1 MDEKPA
7 ATTVSTE
14 PSPSTDVTP
23 AKPPPSPPPP
33 RAHKKKWK
41 LIAVGAVLLI
51 AAVVVYY
58 LLFIAPYESTDD
70 AFIENHVT
78 LISPRVSG
86 PVVRLLVDDNQ
97 KVKTGDLL
105 VEIDPNDY
113 EVSLAQARAAL
124 AVAQAE
130 LDQARA
136 QTVVDEAVAAQ
147 QQAAVAAADAE
158 SQRAAADMERY
169 QSVETRAVSR
179 SQFDLA
185 QAQQRSTAADLEVA
199 RNRAK
204 AAAAQVA
211 LSRTQVQSAT
221 ARVQQAEANA
231 RQAELNLSYTRIV
244 APIDGRVT
252 RRTVEQGA
260 YLQTGQALLALVPEQ
275 VWVVANFK
283 ETQLTYMRPGQPA
296 TMSID
301 AYPQKTFK
309 GKVDSLQSGTGAR
322 FSLIPPENAVGN
334 YVKVVQRVPV
344 KLVFDGPLPPE
355 LDIAPGLSVV
365 PTVKVK

>member
-7 ATTVSTE
+7 AATV
-14 PSPSTDVTP
+14 PADASPSTE
-23 AKPPPSPPPP
+23 AKPVKPLPPLPPP
-33 RAHKKKWK
+33 RSRRRKWW
-41 LIAVGAVLLI
+41 LIGAGGVLLI
-51 AAVVVYY
+51 VVVVGYY
-58 LLFIAPYESTDD
+58 LLFVAPYESTDD

-97 KVKTGDLL
+97 VVKTGDLL

-113 EVSLAQARAAL
+113 EVALAQAQAAL
-124 AVAQAE
+124 AVARAE
-130 LDQARA
+130 LEQAKA

-147 QQAAVAAADAE
+147 QQAAVAAAEAE
-158 SQRAAADMERY
+158 SERAAADMKRY
-169 QSVETRAVSR
+169 QSVESRAVSR

-185 QAQQRSTAADLEVA
+185 QAQQLSTAADVDVA

-204 AAAAQVA
+204 AATAQVA
-211 LSRTQVQSAT
+211 QSRTQEQSAT
-221 ARVQQAEANA
+221 ARVQQAEANV
-231 RQAELNLSYTRIV
+231 RQAELNLSYTKIV
-244 APIDGRVT
+244 APMDGRVT

-283 ETQLTYMRPGQPA
+283 ETQLTYMRPGQPV

-301 AYPQKTFK
+301 AYPQKKFK
-309 GKVDSLQSGTGAR
+309 GKVDSLQAGSGAR

-344 KLVFDGPLPPE
+344 KIVFDEPTPPE
-355 LDIAPGLSVV
+355 LDISPGISVV
-365 PTVKVK
+365 PEVKVK